1 MSREHE
7 LKKILDYYDN
17 LYYNKD
23 ISEITDYEYDAIK
36 EEYLKLTNQ
45 QEYDYVPGIA
55 KFNKI
60 EHTTSIL
67 SLDKVQ
73 ITDQANLK
81 AHIERLWPI
90 VIEPKFDGL
99 TVVYYPD
106 GKFVT
111 RGDGHIGEDITESCK
126 AIDCLNNIQYNT
138 PLRMEAIMPIS
149 IFNKLNEERKVQG
162 LKPYENPRN
171 AAAGMLRNLDKSKI
185 QDLTAFI
192 YEVIGSNRQHTESLK
207 ELNQS
212 YSNIVTPQ
220 WMFNNIEE
228 AIKFIN
234 NFDRSKLDYEIDGLV
249 IKSNKPDSLTHFGFT
264 NHHPKNAIAVKF
276 EAQGAWTTLTGITWQ
291 TGKTGNITPVAEI
304 EPVKI
309 MGSTISRTTLHNIN
323 VIRALNI
330 HINDEVYIVKAND
343 VIPKIIKSKQQLNKE
358 HFTIM
363 PPSSCP
369 VCGAATKL
377 VNDLLYCTGDDCD
390 AQEIG
395 KSIKL
400 ASREALNITGLSKET
415 ILKMLDYCENNNIEF
430 SFVYPL
436 LFSKEDILK
445 LPGFADKSAEKLYNS
460 IQQSKNTDL
469 QRFIISANI
478 PLIGKS
484 ASEAIAHKLL
494 TFENLIAEVQ
504 NGYTNIS
511 TIKDFGPKMLSN
523 LEKYGANRFSLLWE
537 AGVRVTIET
546 KAPINTIP
554 NAITFAITGS
564 FEQTKKEIEDIIKS
578 AGHKVSS
585 SVSRK
590 TGYLLASPSETTST
604 KYINAQKLN
613 IPIINTLE
621 ELKAILNNT

>member
-185 QDLTAFI
+185 QGLTAFI

-220 WMFNNIEE
+220 WMFNDIEE

-369 VCGAATKL
+369 ICGAATKL

-546 KAPINTIP
+546 KAPIKTIP

-604 KYINAQKLN
+604 KYINAQRLN
-613 IPIINTLE
+613 IPIINTLD

>member
-149 IFNKLNEERKVQG
+149 IFNKLNEERKIQG

-185 QDLTAFI
+185 QGLTAFI

-220 WMFNNIEE
+220 WMFNDIEE

-484 ASEAIAHKLL
+484 ASEAIAHKLF

>member
-111 RGDGHIGEDITESCK
+111 RGDGHTGEDITESCK
-126 AIDCLNNIQYNT
+126 AIDYLNNIQYNT

-185 QDLTAFI
+185 QGLTAFI

-220 WMFNNIEE
+220 WMFNDIEE

-369 VCGAATKL
+369 ICGAETKL

-415 ILKMLDYCENNNIEF
+415 ILKMLDYCENNNVEF

-504 NGYTNIS
+504 NGYSNIS
-511 TIKDFGPKMLSN
+511 TIKDFGPKMLSS

-578 AGHKVSS
+578 AGHKVSG

>member
-7 LKKILDYYDN
+7 LKKILDHYDD

-36 EEYLKLTNQ
+36 EEYLRLTNQ
-45 QEYDYVPGIA
+45 QEYDYVPGTA

-73 ITDQANLK
+73 ITDQVNLR

-90 VIEPKFDGL
+90 IIEPKFDGL

-149 IFNKLNEERKVQG
+149 VFNKLNEERKIQG

-185 QDLTAFI
+185 QGLTAFI
-192 YEVIGSNRQHTESLK
+192 YEVIGSNSQHAESLK
-207 ELNQS
+207 ELNQL
-212 YSNIVTPQ
+212 YSDIVTPQ
-220 WMFNNIEE
+220 WTFNDIEE
-228 AIKFIN
+228 AIKFIT
-234 NFDRSKLDYEIDGLV
+234 NFDRTKLDYEIDGLV

-304 EPVKI
+304 KPVKI

-343 VIPKIIKSKQQLNKE
+343 VIPKIIKAKQQLNKE

-369 VCGAATKL
+369 ICGAETKL

-511 TIKDFGPKMLSN
+511 TIKDFGPKMLSS

-578 AGHKVSS
+578 AGHKVSG

-613 IPIINTLE
+613 IPIINTLD

>member
-7 LKKILDYYDN
+7 LKKILDHYDN
-17 LYYNKD
+17 LYYNND

-45 QEYDYVPGIA
+45 QEYDYVPGTA

-73 ITDQANLK
+73 ITDQTSLR

-126 AIDCLNNIQYNT
+126 AIDCLNNMQYNM

-149 IFNKLNEERKVQG
+149 VFNKLNEERKAQG

-185 QDLTAFI
+185 QGLTAFI
-192 YEVIGSNRQHTESLK
+192 YEVIGSNSQHTESLK
-207 ELNQS
+207 ELNQL
-212 YSNIVTPQ
+212 YSDIVTPQ
-220 WMFNNIEE
+220 WMFNDIEE
-228 AIKFIN
+228 AIKFIT
-234 NFDRSKLDYEIDGLV
+234 NFDRTKLDYEIDGLV
-249 IKSNKPDSLTHFGFT
+249 IKSNIPDSLSHFGFT

-276 EAQGAWTTLTGITWQ
+276 EAQGAWTTLTSITWQ

-323 VIRALNI
+323 VIKALNI

-343 VIPKIIKSKQQLNKE
+343 VIPKIIKAKQQLNKE

-369 VCGAATKL
+369 ICGAKTKL

-511 TIKDFGPKMLSN
+511 TIKDFGPKMLSS

-578 AGHKVSS
+578 AGHKVSG

-613 IPIINTLE
+613 IPIINTLD